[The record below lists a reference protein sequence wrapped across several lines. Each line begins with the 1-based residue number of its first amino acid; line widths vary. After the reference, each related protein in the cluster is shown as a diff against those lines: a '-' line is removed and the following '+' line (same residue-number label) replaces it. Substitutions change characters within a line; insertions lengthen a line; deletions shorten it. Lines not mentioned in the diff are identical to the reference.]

1 MLRTSICSLLGASA
15 LALSGCTIYT
25 NSRPATYQAP
35 RAAAR
40 PAPVR
45 RASTTAG
52 PVLVARTPASP
63 TVNTLPVTP
72 TTPTTRGDRPGTIG
86 LGLQGPRITAPIIF
100 GNGQNGAFTGSA
112 FVIPSGTQRLPNLSE
127 LVPFATLFTNSF
139 EVKSQVFS
147 GGFPGA
153 LRQDEWFAIRYEGDF
168 MIEADGL
175 TEFALTSDDG
185 AVLSIDGE
193 KLITND
199 GVHTA
204 ATLNAKRDLRQ
215 GAHHLRLDYF
225 QGAQGQVALSLDMVG
240 RGQKS
245 PFAGLRPLQGINRT
259 ASQR

>member
-25 NSRPATYQAP
+25 NSRPSTYQAP
-35 RAAAR
+35 RAAVR

-45 RASTTAG
+45 RASTPAR
-52 PVLVARTPASP
+52 PVPVARTPTSP
-63 TVNTLPVTP
+63 TVNTPPATP
-72 TTPTTRGDRPGTIG
+72 APRPSVPG
-86 LGLQGPRITAPIIF
+86 LGLRGPRITAPILF
-100 GNGQNGAFTGSA
+100 GNGQNGAFTGEA
-112 FVIPSGTQRLPNLSE
+112 FVIPNGTQRLPNLSD

-175 TEFALTSDDG
+175 AEFALTSDDG

-193 KLITND
+193 KLISND

-204 ATLNAKRDLRQ
+204 TTLNAKRDLRR
-215 GAHHLRLDYF
+215 GAHRLRLDYF
-225 QGAQGQVALSLDMVG
+225 QGARGQVALSLDMVS

-245 PFAGLRPLQGINRT
+245 PFAGFRPLQGINRT

>member
-35 RAAAR
+35 RAAAQ
-40 PAPVR
+40 PAPAR
-45 RASTTAG
+45 RASTTAR

-63 TVNTLPVTP
+63 TVNTVPATAP
-72 TTPTTRGDRPGTIG
+72 TRTDRPGVSG
-86 LGLQGPRITAPIIF
+86 LGLRGPRITAPILF
-100 GNGQNGAFTGSA
+100 GNGQNGAFTGEA
-112 FVIPSGTQRLPNLSE
+112 FVIPNGTQRLPNLSD
-127 LVPFATLFTNSF
+127 LVPFATLFTDSF

-175 TEFALTSDDG
+175 AEFALTSDDG
-185 AVLSIDGE
+185 AVLSVDGAV
-193 KLITND
+193 LITND

-204 ATLNAKRDLRQ
+204 TTLSAKRDLRQ
-215 GAHHLRLDYF
+215 GAHRLRLDYF
-225 QGAQGQVALSLDMVG
+225 QGARGQVALSLDMVS

>member
-25 NSRPATYQAP
+25 NSRPATYQTP
-35 RAAAR
+35 RATAR

-52 PVLVARTPASP
+52 PVLVPRTPASP
-63 TVNTLPVTP
+63 TVNTVP
-72 TTPTTRGDRPGTIG
+72 TASSSRPGVTG
-86 LGLQGPRITAPIIF
+86 LGLRGPRITAPIVF
-100 GNGQNGAFTGSA
+100 GNGQSGAFTGEA
-112 FVIPSGTQRLPNLSE
+112 FVIPDGTQRLPDLSN
-127 LVPFATLFTNSF
+127 LVPFATLFTDSF

-175 TEFALTSDDG
+175 AEFALTSDDG

-199 GVHTA
+199 GVHA
-204 ATLNAKRDLRQ
+204 ATTLNAKRDLRQ

-225 QGAQGQVALSLDMVG
+225 QGARGQVALSLDMIS

-259 ASQR
+259 ASHR